1 VPPFSAALVT
11 ASVAAN
17 SFLILAFTF
26 KKSTNQKLNAI
37 CCLSALAWVGERWT
51 CGYFA

>member
-17 SFLILAFTF
+17 SFLKNFGFQGLGLSGF
-26 KKSTNQKLNAI
+26 LI
-37 CCLSALAWVGERWT
+37 CCLSAMAWVGERW
-51 CGYFA
+51 GAAI